1 MTHARPE
8 GRVWARLVEDAQ
20 VEVDATLADLPA
32 DLRTRAWK
40 IPIAFEHVPSQAL
53 QRDGIAPDTLGLFAG
68 SSFPEEDR
76 GELPPQIILYLDNI
90 WDDAQE
96 DRKEYLVQVR
106 RTFLHE
112 LGHYL
117 GLDESGLEAR
127 GVE

>member
-8 GRVWARLVEDAQ
+8 GKVWARLMEDAQ

-32 DLRTRAWK
+32 DLRTRALD
-40 IPIAFEHVPSQAL
+40 IAIAFEHVPCRAL
-53 QRDGIAPDTLGLFAG
+53 QRDGIAVDTLGLFAG
-68 SSFPEEDR
+68 SSFPDEAD

-90 WDDAQE
+90 WDDAHG
-96 DRKEYLVQVR
+96 DRKEYLIQVR
-106 RTFLHE
+106 RTLLHE

-127 GVE
+127 DLE